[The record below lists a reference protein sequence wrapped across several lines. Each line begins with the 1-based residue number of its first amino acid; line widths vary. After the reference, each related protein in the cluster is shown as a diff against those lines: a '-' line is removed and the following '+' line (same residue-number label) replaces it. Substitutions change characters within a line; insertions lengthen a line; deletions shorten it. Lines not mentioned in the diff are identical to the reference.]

1 MTSPETNS
9 TSSLSGE
16 ARLRQRSRRI
26 RNVWVAALSV
36 GFLGGMAF
44 GLADGNALPLSPALF
59 WTLLALVAG
68 GMVAVNV
75 WFIRRVD
82 ELEVMDNLWA
92 GFVGY
97 IAHIVIGA
105 GWVAAAARGY
115 APTPDVL
122 AVLMATLAV
131 TLLAYLGLKLRRR
144 LG

>member
-26 RNVWVAALSV
+26 RNVWIAALSV

-44 GLADGNALPLSPALF
+44 ALADGGALPLSPALF

-68 GMVAVNV
+68 GVVAVNV

-92 GFVGY
+92 SFVGV
-97 IAHIVIGA
+97 IAHILIGA

-115 APTPDVL
+115 APAPDVL
-122 AVLMATLAV
+122 AVLMATLVV
-131 TLLAYLGLKLRRR
+131 TLLAYFGLKLRRR

>member
-26 RNVWVAALSV
+26 RNVWIAALSV

-44 GLADGNALPLSPALF
+44 ALADGGALPLSPAIF

-68 GMVAVNV
+68 GVVAVNV

-92 GFVGY
+92 SFVGV
-97 IAHIVIGA
+97 IAHILIGA
-105 GWVAAAARGY
+105 GWVAVAARGY
-115 APTPDVL
+115 APAPDVL
-122 AVLMATLAV
+122 AVLMATLVV
-131 TLLAYLGLKLRRR
+131 TLLAYFGLKLRRR

>member
-16 ARLRQRSRRI
+16 ARLHQRSRRI
-26 RNVWVAALSV
+26 RNVWIAALSV

-44 GLADGNALPLSPALF
+44 GLADGGALPLSPALF

-68 GMVAVNV
+68 GVVAVNV

-92 GFVGY
+92 SFVGV
-97 IAHIVIGA
+97 IAHILIGA

-115 APTPDVL
+115 APAPDVP
-122 AVLMATLAV
+122 AVLMATLVV
-131 TLLAYLGLKLRRR
+131 TLLAYFGLKLRRR